1 MEFIGKD
8 HALFEQLNK
17 IYIISSSIRRFN
29 IFTTD
34 DDKLVVEVEFK
45 LLYDPGAILKL
56 RFLGIK
62 EYSFYWSSIYHFYY
76 VETYTLIKKDNLFY
90 ICFDPEDESS
100 LDILEGDQDFILFGS
115 FEGYYMDRITPV

>member
-17 IYIISSSIRRFN
+17 IYIISSTIRRFN

-34 DDKLVVEVEFK
+34 DSKLVVELEFQ
-45 LLYDPGAILKL
+45 LRYAPGAILKL
-56 RFLGIK
+56 RFLEIK
-62 EYSFYWSSIYHFYY
+62 EYSFYWNSKYNFYY
-76 VETYTLIKKDNLFY
+76 IETYKLLKKNDLFY
-90 ICFDPEDESS
+90 LSFDPEDETT
-100 LDILEGDQDFILFGS
+100 LDISENDQDFILFGS

>member
-8 HALFEQLNK
+8 HSLFEKLNK
-17 IYIISSSIRRFN
+17 IYIVSSSIRRFN
-29 IFTTD
+29 IFTAED
-34 DDKLVVEVEFK
+34 DNLVVEVEFK
-45 LLYDPGAILKL
+45 LLYDLGAILKL

-62 EYSFYWSSIYHFYY
+62 EYSFYWSSIYHFYN

-100 LDILEGDQDFILFGS
+100 LDILEGDQNFILFTG
-115 FEGYYMDRITPV
+115 FEGYIDRKSVV